1 MNRIY
6 IVVKHGHA
14 KYTNFC
20 CCFFLVTL
28 KLNGILN
35 VKNIWKQYTSSKNI
49 EYCNDLYSRLC
60 SRN

>member
-1 MNRIY
+1 MAMQNTLIF
-6 IVVKHGHA
+6 VVV
-14 KYTNFC
+14 
-20 CCFFLVTL
+20 FFLVTL